1 MPTVED
7 TTTAFE
13 SSTTTATT
21 FLVADTEPPA
31 NLEFRSPRLTYN
43 EGDDDDGDSWG
54 KGQNLFAVTE
64 KSITDRPLTVSPTE
78 VVKGGYHEINPGQ
91 YHETNPGQYDE
102 LHPGQYH
109 ETNPGQYHE
118 VNPGQYHEVN
128 PGQPVPTTL
137 PAHGS
142 DLDVQVDVVKNTD
155 DEKIYNVQSRV
166 DEFIIGEYG
175 TISKSNGQ
183 TQNGV
188 RYTAVADADS
198 GVDPEFIYET
208 LVKYFPMAV
217 KGLQSDDDDDEEEE
231 RPSLR

>member
-1 MPTVED
+1 MSHVY
-7 TTTAFE
+7 
-13 SSTTTATT
+13 S
-21 FLVADTEPPA
+21 LV
-31 NLEFRSPRLTYN
+31 
-43 EGDDDDGDSWG
+43 G
-54 KGQNLFAVTE
+54 KPDNIV
-64 KSITDRPLTVSPTE
+64 R
-78 VVKGGYHEINPGQ
+78 
-91 YHETNPGQYDE
+91 
-102 LHPGQYH
+102 
-109 ETNPGQYHE
+109 
-118 VNPGQYHEVN
+118 
-128 PGQPVPTTL
+128 
-137 PAHGS
+137 
-142 DLDVQVDVVKNTD
+142 VDVD

-217 KGLQSDDDDDEEEE
+217 KGLQSDDDDDEKEEE